1 MLSSKSVLITSSIAG
16 KVNLV
21 PISELLHHAFDVG
34 HSPGSSSHG
43 LGGVVGVASGSIPV
57 WEKFWGVGDVNLEV
71 FCDTVEDVAR
81 HVQLVANGNSMAWS
95 DLVLPLSWHDL
106 SVGSRDL
113 DTSIEAGSIMCVTN
127 DSSEASAGTC
137 RTVVRSLLSW
147 ITIVWPSKRP
157 GGELGGCSEHCV
169 LLLDT
174 EPWLLILASLEDSTG
189 MGSEVGFGWGEFLA
203 RGISPS
209 VRLAEDE
216 EMVMVRVLGWS
227 SEWVLEDGNW
237 LHDDLR
243 VLSLGQVTGG
253 SIVVPVWEVVDS
265 DCSVLRHSSEGLAL
279 GTKVSLSVDPDVL
292 GNNILKLTSTNHL
305 VLVVE

>member
-1 MLSSKSVLITSSIAG
+1 MSSESQFVVSSIAG
-16 KVNLV
+16 EVLLV
-21 PISELLHHAFDVG
+21 IDSELSHHLVDVLHALG
-34 HSPGSSSHG
+34 TGPHG
-43 LGGVVGVASGSIPV
+43 LGGVVGVAARSIPV
-57 WEKFWGVGDVNLEV
+57 WEELWSERNIDIVVLCNTGKDVSGHVELV
-71 FCDTVEDVAR
+71 SDVDTE
-81 HVQLVANGNSMAWS
+81 AWTN
-95 DLVLPLSWHDL
+95 LVLPLSWHDL

-147 ITIVWPSKRP
+147 ISIVWPSKRP
-157 GGELGGCSEHCV
+157 GGELGGCSEHSV

-174 EPWLLILASLEDSTG
+174 EPWLLIRASLEDSTG
-189 MGSEVGFGWGEFLA
+189 MGSEVGTARGELLA

-216 EMVMVRVLGWS
+216 EMVMVRVLGWP

-279 GTKVSLSVDPDVL
+279 GTKVSLSVNPDVL